1 MQDGIVEQD
10 AYLGSNVREAA
21 TSFVEYSRLA
31 SLLDLVH
38 RAETKVANLKRAC
51 CIQKQVLG
59 LKISMTYAFLVEIL
73 LQGGDQQATQSLGG
87 RHKHRTR
94 PEII

>member
-1 MQDGIVEQD
+1 MQGGMVERG

-21 TSFVEYSRLA
+21 ASFVEYSRLA

-73 LQGGDQQATQSLGG
+73 L
-87 RHKHRTR
+87 
-94 PEII
+94 